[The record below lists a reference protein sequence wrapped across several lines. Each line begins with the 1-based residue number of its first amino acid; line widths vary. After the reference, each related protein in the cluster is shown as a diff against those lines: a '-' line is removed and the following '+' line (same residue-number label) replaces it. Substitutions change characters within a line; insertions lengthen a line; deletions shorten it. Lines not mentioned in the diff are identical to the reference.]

1 METSRLIDFSMWF
14 MYLFCIATAA
24 TMEIKDYKLQCRQ
37 IKEINIVGKR
47 MCQKACEDLP
57 KCQSFNYDREKL
69 YCELNGGKAND
80 MDAIIVD
87 NTTYTYVEKEVCLK
101 QINIYVQKQSLRDNR
116 YSMSGKHDKYGKS
129 GLNLMTSIISQRN
142 M

>member
-1 METSRLIDFSMWF
+1 
-14 MYLFCIATAA
+14 MYLFSIAVAA
-24 TMEIKDYKLQCRQ
+24 SVEIENYKLQCRR
-37 IKEINIVGKR
+37 IKEITTIGKR

-57 KCQSFNYDREKL
+57 KCQSFNYDRDKL

-80 MDAIIVD
+80 MDAMIIVD

-101 QINIYVQKQSLRDNR
+101 QKIYIQKQSPRDNR
-116 YSMSGKHDKYGKS
+116 YSMSGKHDKYGKT
-129 GLNLMTSIISQRN
+129 GLNQVIYGLMTSIISLQN